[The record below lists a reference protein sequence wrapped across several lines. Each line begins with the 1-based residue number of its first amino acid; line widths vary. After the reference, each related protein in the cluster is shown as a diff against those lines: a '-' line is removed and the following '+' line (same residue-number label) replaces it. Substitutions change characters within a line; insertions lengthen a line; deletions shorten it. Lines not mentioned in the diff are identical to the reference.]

1 MSCSIT
7 TASKNIR
14 HRAGL
19 VQASN
24 NKDHPGAGDSI
35 DMQANAGA

>member
-7 TASKNIR
+7 TAPKSIR

-19 VQASN
+19 VQAPN

-35 DMQANAGA
+35 EMQANVGA